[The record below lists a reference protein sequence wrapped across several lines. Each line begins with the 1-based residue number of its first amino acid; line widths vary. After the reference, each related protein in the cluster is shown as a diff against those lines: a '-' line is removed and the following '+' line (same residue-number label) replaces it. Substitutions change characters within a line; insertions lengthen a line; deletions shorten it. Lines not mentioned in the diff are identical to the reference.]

1 MMKEQKMNRGIGDI
15 IFKLRE
21 EAEVGQGQLC

>member
-1 MMKEQKMNRGIGDI
+1 MKEQKMNRGIGDI

-21 EAEVGQGQLC
+21 EAELGQGQLC